1 MLYQILPRYDHQFQV
16 DTMRMFLKTLSGT
29 KRRRS
34 LRDRLSK
41 LFDPNCILD
50 YRFIIDCDGKDQ
62 TDGMISFYLQ
72 VSDERENNLVLNSLQ
87 NMFQDKANVFEAVRP
102 LTPYTTVHT
111 LFTDDVLDHAKKDT
125 KKSLATFRDDQIFLF
140 LLGTMRNKTRITIDF
155 SVEKNYSVTKSMLR
169 GVSTDVD
176 VQVMI
181 KVSGKT
187 RYQRNQILEITN
199 TIINLTAGEKEL
211 RAIYRDTYK
220 FSKLTG
226 NELMNL
232 FQIPTFYNKKDLEIL
247 KRIHK
252 LEIGQRTLKEEEFAS
267 GIKCGHVY
275 HPMQDRVVFLK
286 QLQLRKH
293 MVISGQT
300 GSGKSSFAEEM
311 MRDILTSIVQ
321 GKKNIPGFTFFDP
334 AETSVLGVI
343 DMMLKLQ
350 ADGHDITKLRE
361 KIHYIDFGYE
371 DCIFPISLLNKDV
384 PSTEILDYF
393 RMLFGSAVTVQVD
406 RMITS
411 AINTILLDE
420 EEHTIMDIPKMFQ
433 DETMRERLYERLKD
447 NVYADDACAF
457 LKGRFDKQQVDPIL
471 NRTDPF
477 INTPKKKLM
486 FGMHSKYDGLRKVS
500 EWIEKGDIILFNL
513 KGLNDNDL
521 RIIVGYIS
529 LKYYLIGLKRPDNSR
544 LHLTF
549 IDECHKVQF
558 DIYERWL
565 AELRKGGMALIPM
578 TQYLEQFQQG
588 FLKAVLGNAGTKVTF
603 RQGRDGAVRMSAN
616 LPGHPDIDGLQGLPD
631 RIGYVSTEDNRIAKT
646 VLVEVDPPYRY
657 NAGKVVPHKEGEN
670 VQAEM
675 NTEKNRNEAR
685 SLMRRDFLSKEEAEK
700 IVFRKIKRRKKG
712 DGEWD
717 G

>member
-1 MLYQILPRYDHQFQV
+1 MLYQILPRYDHQFQA

-72 VSDERENNLVLNSLQ
+72 VSDERENGLVLNSLQ

-111 LFTDDVLDHAKKDT
+111 LFTDDVLDHAKDT

-140 LLGTMRNKTRITIDF
+140 ILGTMRNKTRITIDF
-155 SVEKNYSVTKSMLR
+155 SVEKNYSATKSMLR

-247 KRIHK
+247 KRVHK

-275 HPMQDRVVFLK
+275 HPMQDRMVFLK

-321 GKKNIPGFTFFDP
+321 EKRTYLDSHSSI
-334 AETSVLGVI
+334 
-343 DMMLKLQ
+343 LQ
-350 ADGHDITKLRE
+350 
-361 KIHYIDFGYE
+361 
-371 DCIFPISLLNKDV
+371 
-384 PSTEILDYF
+384 
-393 RMLFGSAVTVQVD
+393 
-406 RMITS
+406 
-411 AINTILLDE
+411 
-420 EEHTIMDIPKMFQ
+420 
-433 DETMRERLYERLKD
+433 
-447 NVYADDACAF
+447 
-457 LKGRFDKQQVDPIL
+457 
-471 NRTDPF
+471 
-477 INTPKKKLM
+477 
-486 FGMHSKYDGLRKVS
+486 
-500 EWIEKGDIILFNL
+500 
-513 KGLNDNDL
+513 
-521 RIIVGYIS
+521 
-529 LKYYLIGLKRPDNSR
+529 RPVCWASS
-544 LHLTF
+544 
-549 IDECHKVQF
+549 I
-558 DIYERWL
+558 
-565 AELRKGGMALIPM
+565 
-578 TQYLEQFQQG
+578 
-588 FLKAVLGNAGTKVTF
+588 
-603 RQGRDGAVRMSAN
+603 
-616 LPGHPDIDGLQGLPD
+616 
-631 RIGYVSTEDNRIAKT
+631 
-646 VLVEVDPPYRY
+646 
-657 NAGKVVPHKEGEN
+657 
-670 VQAEM
+670 
-675 NTEKNRNEAR
+675 
-685 SLMRRDFLSKEEAEK
+685 
-700 IVFRKIKRRKKG
+700 
-712 DGEWD
+712 
-717 G
+717 